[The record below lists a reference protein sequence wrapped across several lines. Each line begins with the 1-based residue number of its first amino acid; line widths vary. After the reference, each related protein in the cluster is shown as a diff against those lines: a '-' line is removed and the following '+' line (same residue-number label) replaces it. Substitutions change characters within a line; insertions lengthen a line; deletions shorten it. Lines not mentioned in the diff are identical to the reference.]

1 LGPERKETNTQV
13 RELFLNIKWYLI
25 PHYSWS
31 WLPNSINQKN
41 KHCTEIHWNANHP
54 VEFVVGSVGDDTTV
68 KVSYLASSHL

>member
-1 LGPERKETNTQV
+1 MNVEIWDLRVKKP
-13 RELFLNIKWYLI
+13 I
-25 PHYSWS
+25 H
-31 WLPNSINQKN
+31 SINQKN